1 MANTKSALKN
11 HRKTIARTLR
21 NRSRKTRL
29 KSLAKKVEALAAGE
43 DKETLKTAA
52 AQYVSAMD
60 KAAKT
65 NLVHGNKA
73 NRTKAAMA
81 KLLAA

>member
-29 KSLAKKVEALAAGE
+29 KTLAKKVKALAGGE
-43 DKETLKTAA
+43 DKEALKAA
-52 AQYVSAMD
+52 ATEYVSAMD
-60 KAAKT
+60 KAAKS
-65 NLVHGNKA
+65 NLVHTNKA
-73 NRTKAAMA
+73 NRAKAAMA